1 VLFGQHGAHEADQGV
16 AVREDPDDV
25 GAAADLLVEA
35 FLGVVRPDLAPDL
48 FRERGE
54 RRQVRTCV
62 LKMVGDLGE
71 LVGEGST
78 SGAVVVSRS
87 ANTVGQSISWAVVIA
102 SIPLLE

>member
-1 VLFGQHGAHEADQGV
+1 
-16 AVREDPDDV
+16 
-25 GAAADLLVEA
+25 
-35 FLGVVRPDLAPDL
+35 
-48 FRERGE
+48 
-54 RRQVRTCV
+54 
-62 LKMVGDLGE
+62 MVGDLGE